1 VNVGPRRRKPAPEV
15 NLRSAIAGTG
25 GARAHARTGVVSCKR
40 ISQFC
45 KWLPAHPATI
55 PRSTKDRAMTDTL
68 APTRTRS
75 GGRAARRTLRR
86 TRDFTMLPGLT
97 RALPLCEVMDGAEV
111 EKIDAASMDILENVG
126 VQFRDPIALEDWRK
140 VGAKVVGERVY
151 LDRGLVRDLIATIP
165 ADFTYSARNPANNVR
180 LGGRHSVFVPM
191 TGAPYLR
198 DLDDRRRNPTLD
210 DLAMFHKL
218 SHMAPALHSTAH
230 HIVEPMDHPISH
242 RHLRIT
248 YSSMKHSDKMFMGMT
263 TSPKNA
269 EDVMEMCAALFGE
282 AFMEENPVTTGN
294 CNGNSPLVWD
304 ETMLGAMRA
313 FCRRNQPVLCS
324 PFVLGGANTP
334 ASVPATVAQLNAEA
348 LSALAYTQVVRRGCP
363 AIYGHYL
370 STVSMK
376 SGAPMAGTP
385 EISLMNYMIGQMARF
400 YGVPWRTSNSLLGG
414 AKTFDAQAGYES
426 AATLWRHAR
435 GRQLHLAFGRV
446 ERGGDALLRRQVRR
460 RCGAMRHGLPHGR
473 GSEMGRFRRSPCR
486 DAPMWGRGAITSA
499 IRTRRTHFQ
508 TAFFMPELFDN
519 NSIEQWVAEG
529 SHEITARALAH
540 ARALL
545 ADYEEPKLDEGVDEA
560 LRDYIA
566 RREREIPAM
575 EALNQEF

>member
-1 VNVGPRRRKPAPEV
+1 MTAE
-15 NLRSAIAGTG
+15 
-25 GARAHARTGVVSCKR
+25 
-40 ISQFC
+40 
-45 KWLPAHPATI
+45 
-55 PRSTKDRAMTDTL
+55 TDTR
-68 APTRTRS
+68 ARRQS
-75 GGRAARRTLRR
+75 RAGGRAARRALR
-86 TRDFTMLPGLT
+86 TATDISMLPGLNN
-97 RALPLCEVMDGAEV
+97 ALPRCEVMDEGGVAR
-111 EKIDAASMDILENVG
+111 IDAASMDILENVG
-126 VQFRDPIALEDWRK
+126 VVFRDPIALEDWRR
-140 VGAKVVGERVY
+140 VGAKVDGERVY
-151 LDRGLVRDLIATIP
+151 LDRGLIRELIATIP
-165 ADFTYSARNPANNVR
+165 ESFTYHARNPAKNVA
-180 LGGRHSVFVPM
+180 LGGRQSIFVPM

-198 DLDDRRRNPTLD
+198 DLDDVRRNPTLD

-218 SHMAPALHSTAH
+218 AHMLPALHSSAH

-248 YSSMKHSDKMFMGMT
+248 YSSMKHSDKTFMGMT

-282 AFMEENPVTTGN
+282 DFLETHPVTTGN

-348 LSALAYTQVVRRGCP
+348 LSALAYTQVIRKGAP

-385 EISLMNYMIGQMARF
+385 EISLMNFMIGQMARH
-400 YGVPWRTSNSLLGG
+400 YRVPWRTSNTLGG

-426 AATLWRHAR
+426 ATTLSAVLHA
-435 GRQLHLAFGRV
+435 GANYIWHSAGWNEAGMHCSVAKFVVDAEQCAMGHKMAQGLNWDDFDTALAAVPDVGP
-446 ERGGDALLRRQVRR
+446 GGHYL
-460 RCGAMRHGLPHGR
+460 GHPHTQ
-473 GSEMGRFRRSPCR
+473 
-486 DAPMWGRGAITSA
+486 DN
-499 IRTRRTHFQ
+499 FQ
-508 TAFFMPELFDN
+508 SAFFMPELFDN
-519 NSIEQWVAEG
+519 NSIEQWMAEG
-529 SHEITARALAH
+529 SVEITARALKY
-540 ARALL
+540 ARHLL
-545 ADYEEPKLDEGVDEA
+545 EVYEEPPLDEARDEA

-566 RREREIPAM
+566 RREREIPAV
-575 EALNQEF
+575 EALNQEY